1 MAIPELQF
9 GQLTSLYGGYNAKGV
24 NKAQGSTEGYH
35 QAYQAPTTTPVIT
48 PSYKPEEKL
57 AFMEAVNNGEIDL
70 GSTTLNPFTNPITP
84 NENVKGSAWGEGF
97 KVPENNGTGELQ
109 PEVSDREDSI
119 ENCPWKAYYC

>member
-1 MAIPELQF
+1 MAIDKLPFLQA
-9 GQLTSLYGGYNAKGV
+9 SNPYGNYGTKGV
-24 NKAQGSTEGYH
+24 NKPQASVEGYH

-70 GSTTLNPFTNPITP
+70 TSANLNPFSNPITP

-109 PEVSDREDSI
+109 PVVSDREDSI
-119 ENCPWKAYYC
+119 KNCPWEAYYC